1 MATLEEKLH
10 KKIRKYAFHAVKQP
24 DSKSA
29 DFASASETRTIAAQD
44 MMQSCEGL
52 LTESVLDAAIK
63 DAKEGKY
70 DNEDFGDTVAT
81 KVVDF
86 VKGLFQ

>member
-1 MATLEEKLH
+1 MALEEKLH
-10 KKIRKYAFHAVKQP
+10 KKVRKYAFHAAKQS
-24 DSKSA
+24 DA
-29 DFASASETRTIAAQD
+29 ETLSLATQD
-44 MMQSCEGL
+44 MMVSLEGL
-52 LTESVLDAAIK
+52 LTESVLDAAMIA
-63 DAKEGKY
+63 AKNGEY

>member
-1 MATLEEKLH
+1 MQLEEKLH
-10 KKIRKYAFHAVKQP
+10 KKVRKYAFHAAKQS
-24 DSKSA
+24 DA
-29 DFASASETRTIAAQD
+29 DTLFAATQD

-52 LTESVLDAAIK
+52 LTESVLDAAMK

-70 DNEDFGDTVAT
+70 DNEDFGDTVVT